1 MTASFREYKECCWH
15 IWICVRTRFFLAEC
29 VCVLPGGTPRERA
42 DELVWRDAE
51 SFGVFGRL
59 QAKCP

>member
-1 MTASFREYKECCWH
+1 MLLAHLDFRENSLLSSG
-15 IWICVRTRFFLAEC
+15 VC
-29 VCVLPGGTPRERA
+29 VCVCVVPGGTPSESA